1 MSKNVKGV
9 LGEQYGKVGPVVA
22 RKFREENVYSAY
34 QKNVANPRTDAQ
46 ETHRMRF
53 KVMSELAHN
62 IACGA
67 IFGFRTAAKGTN
79 MSPRN
84 LFQKTNWPLVTATG
98 TGTVNIDYTLMAVSK
113 GGLSNIHPDFPQFD
127 IPSTVKV
134 DFMETASPC
143 QRTKNDKAYIYV
155 YCPDAKQGILSEPI
169 AIADGTGSVKVPTHW
184 NGLKVHVWMFCRNE
198 GAEVPEFGIQAYEC
212 SPSTYV
218 GSGNIG

>member
-46 ETHRMRF
+46 EKHRRRF
-53 KVMSELAHN
+53 KAMSELAHN

-79 MSPRN
+79 LSPRN
-84 LFQKTNWPLVTATG
+84 LFQKTNWPFVTSTG
-98 TGTVNIDYTLMAVSK
+98 TGSLSIDYTGLVVSK
-113 GGLSNIHPDFPQFD
+113 GGLSNVHPDMPMFD
-127 IPSTVKV
+127 IPQQVKV
-134 DFMETASPC
+134 DFGESGSPC

-155 YCPDAKQGILSEPI
+155 YCPDAKKGILSDPI
-169 AIADGTGSVKVPTHW
+169 DIAGETGSVKVPAYW
-184 NGLKVHVWMFCRNE
+184 NGMKVHVWIFCRNE
-198 GAEVPEFGIQAYEC
+198 GPEVPEFGIQAGEC
-212 SPSTYV
+212 SPSTYC
-218 GSGNIG
+218 GSGNIS